1 MKMYKNILVTATNS
15 PYYESLLT
23 LISGV
28 HKDSLNIVDKIF
40 VYNLGLDTN
49 EIKTLNSLKN
59 VEVLDFPENPTSL
72 HPKFMEPKSYVYKIY
87 CMYNSSKFGEN
98 VLWMDS
104 GACPLKSIDIIYQKI
119 NEDEIFLVGDIHT
132 NRDYTHTDCRNCIS
146 ANEDEL
152 NGKQLWAGL
161 VGYKSNGK
169 YQNIFD
175 ESYKLSLIPGCLD
188 GNQENHRHDQSI
200 LSILTHR
207 YNCPRQDIDIFGYWT
222 DWNRNLN
229 LAKELGSIIFAHR
242 RGHNDK
248 TNLIYE
254 N

>member
-1 MKMYKNILVTATNS
+1 MYNNILVTATNS

-28 HKDSLNIVDKIF
+28 HKFSVDIVDKIF
-40 VYNLGLDTN
+40 VYNLGLDESEVKN
-49 EIKTLNSLKN
+49 LNRLKN
-59 VEVLDFPENPTSL
+59 VEVLEFPENSSEL

-87 CMYNSSKFGEN
+87 CMYQSSKLGKN
-98 VLWMDS
+98 VLWLDS
-104 GACPLKSIDIIYQKI
+104 GASPLKSIDVIYQKI
-119 NEDEIFLVGDIHT
+119 DEDEIFLVGDIHT
-132 NRDYTHTDCRNCIS
+132 NRNYTHQDCRNCTS
-146 ANEDEL
+146 ATENELD
-152 NGKQLWAGL
+152 GKQLWAGL

-169 YQNIFD
+169 YQHIFD

-229 LAKELGSIIFAHR
+229 LALELGSVIFAHR

>member
-1 MKMYKNILVTATNS
+1 MYNNILVTATNS

-28 HKDSLNIVDKIF
+28 HKYSVNIVDKIF
-40 VYNLGLDTN
+40 VYNLGLDIN
-49 EIKTLNSLKN
+49 EINTLNKLKN
-59 VEVLDFPENPTSL
+59 VEVLEFPNNANEL

-87 CMYNSSKFGEN
+87 CMYQSSKLGKN
-98 VLWMDS
+98 VLWLDS
-104 GACPLKSIDIIYQKI
+104 GASPLKPIDIIYEKI
-119 NEDEIFLVGDIHT
+119 NEDEIFLVGDVHL
-132 NRDYTHTDCRNCIS
+132 NKNYTHSDCVNCLS

-152 NGKQLWAGL
+152 NGKQIWCGL
-161 VGYKSNGK
+161 VGYKSNGR
-169 YQNIFD
+169 YQHIFD
-175 ESYKLSLIPGCLD
+175 EAYGLSLIPGCLD

-207 YNCPRQDIDIFGYWT
+207 NNCPRQDIDIYGYWT
-222 DWNRNLN
+222 DWNRNLSTA
-229 LAKELGSIIFAHR
+229 LKIDSVIFAHR

>member
-1 MKMYKNILVTATNS
+1 
-15 PYYESLLT
+15 
-23 LISGV
+23 
-28 HKDSLNIVDKIF
+28 
-40 VYNLGLDTN
+40 
-49 EIKTLNSLKN
+49 
-59 VEVLDFPENPTSL
+59 
-72 HPKFMEPKSYVYKIY
+72 
-87 CMYNSSKFGEN
+87 
-98 VLWMDS
+98 
-104 GACPLKSIDIIYQKI
+104 
-119 NEDEIFLVGDIHT
+119 
-132 NRDYTHTDCRNCIS
+132 
-146 ANEDEL
+146 
-152 NGKQLWAGL
+152 

-169 YQNIFD
+169 YQHIFD

-207 YNCPRQDIDIFGYWT
+207 YDCPRQDIDIFGYWT

-229 LAKELGSIIFAHR
+229 LALELGSVIFAHR

>member
-1 MKMYKNILVTATNS
+1 MYNNILVTATNS

-28 HKDSLNIVDKIF
+28 HKFSVDIVDKIF
-40 VYNLGLDTN
+40 VYNLGLDES
-49 EIKTLNSLKN
+49 EIKNLNRLKN
-59 VEVLDFPENPTSL
+59 VEVLEFPENSSEL

-87 CMYNSSKFGEN
+87 CMYQSSKLGKN
-98 VLWMDS
+98 VLWLDS
-104 GACPLKSIDIIYQKI
+104 GASPLKSIDVIYQKI
-119 NEDEIFLVGDIHT
+119 EEDEIFLVGDIHI
-132 NRDYTHTDCRNCIS
+132 NRNYTHQDCRNCTL
-146 ANEDEL
+146 ATENELD
-152 NGKQLWAGL
+152 GKQLWAGL

-169 YQNIFD
+169 YQHIFD

-188 GNQENHRHDQSI
+188 GSQENHRHDQSI

-229 LAKELGSIIFAHR
+229 NALEIGSVIFAHR

-248 TNLIYE
+248 SNLIYE

>member
-1 MKMYKNILVTATNS
+1 MYNNILVTATNS

-28 HKDSLNIVDKIF
+28 HKYSVNIVDKIF
-40 VYNLGLDTN
+40 VYNLGLDIN

-59 VEVLDFPENPTSL
+59 VEVLEFPENSTEL

-87 CMYNSSKFGEN
+87 CMHNSSKLGKN

-104 GACPLKSIDIIYQKI
+104 GACPLKSINVIYDKI
-119 NEDEIFLVGDIHT
+119 SEDDIFLVGDIHT
-132 NRDYTHTDCRNCIS
+132 NRDYTHTDCRECLS
-146 ANEDEL
+146 ASEDEL

-169 YQNIFD
+169 YQHIFD

-207 YNCPRQDIDIFGYWT
+207 YDCPRQDIDMFGYWT

-229 LAKELGSIIFAHR
+229 LAIEMGSVIFAHR

>member
-1 MKMYKNILVTATNS
+1 MYNNILVTATNS

-28 HKDSLNIVDKIF
+28 HKFSVDIVDKIF
-40 VYNLGLDTN
+40 VYNLGLDES
-49 EIKTLNSLKN
+49 EIKNLNKLKN
-59 VEVLDFPENPTSL
+59 VEVLEFPENSSEL

-87 CMYNSSKFGEN
+87 CMYQSSKLGKN
-98 VLWMDS
+98 VLWLDS
-104 GACPLKSIDIIYQKI
+104 GASPLKSIDVIYQKI
-119 NEDEIFLVGDIHT
+119 DEDEIFLVGDIHT
-132 NRDYTHTDCRNCIS
+132 NRNYTHQDCRNCTS
-146 ANEDEL
+146 ATENELD
-152 NGKQLWAGL
+152 GKQLWAGL

-169 YQNIFD
+169 YQHIFD

-229 LAKELGSIIFAHR
+229 LALELGSVIFAHR

>member
-1 MKMYKNILVTATNS
+1 MYNNILVTATNS

-28 HKDSLNIVDKIF
+28 HKFSVDIVDKIF
-40 VYNLGLDTN
+40 VYNLGLDES
-49 EIKTLNSLKN
+49 EIKNLNRLKN
-59 VEVLDFPENPTSL
+59 VEVLEFPENSSEL

-87 CMYNSSKFGEN
+87 CMYQSSKLGKN
-98 VLWMDS
+98 VLWLDS
-104 GACPLKSIDIIYQKI
+104 GASPLKSIDVIYQKI
-119 NEDEIFLVGDIHT
+119 DEDEIFLVGDIHT
-132 NRDYTHTDCRNCIS
+132 NRNYTHQDCRNCTS
-146 ANEDEL
+146 ATENELD
-152 NGKQLWAGL
+152 GKQLWAGL

-169 YQNIFD
+169 YQHIFD

-229 LAKELGSIIFAHR
+229 LALELGSVIFAHR

-248 TNLIYE
+248 INLIYE

>member
-1 MKMYKNILVTATNS
+1 MYKNILVTATNS

-28 HKDSLNIVDKIF
+28 HKYSEDLVNKIY
-40 VYNLGLDTN
+40 VYDLGLDSS
-49 EIKTLNSLKN
+49 EILTLNKLKN
-59 VEVLDFPENPTSL
+59 VTVLKFPDNPTEL

-87 CMYNSSKFGEN
+87 CMYKSGELGEN

-104 GACPLKSIDIIYQKI
+104 GACPLKSLNTIYEKI
-119 NEDEIFLVGDIHT
+119 EKDEIFLVGDVHT
-132 NRDYTHTDCRNCIS
+132 NRNYTHTECRKCIS
-146 ANEDEL
+146 ATEEEL
-152 NGKQLWAGL
+152 SGKQLWAGL

-169 YQNIFD
+169 FQNIFD
-175 ESYKLSLIPGCLD
+175 EAYKLSLIPGCLD

-222 DWNRNLN
+222 DWNRNLK
-229 LAKELGSIIFAHR
+229 LALELGSVVFAHR

-248 TNLIYE
+248 SNLIYE

>member
-1 MKMYKNILVTATNS
+1 MYNNILVTATNS

-28 HKDSLNIVDKIF
+28 HKFSVDIVDKIF
-40 VYNLGLDTN
+40 VYNLGLDES
-49 EIKTLNSLKN
+49 EIKNLNKLKN
-59 VEVLDFPENPTSL
+59 VEVLEFPENSSEL

-87 CMYNSSKFGEN
+87 CMYQSSKLGKN
-98 VLWMDS
+98 VLWLDS
-104 GACPLKSIDIIYQKI
+104 GASPLKSIDVIYQKI
-119 NEDEIFLVGDIHT
+119 DEDEIFLVGDIHT
-132 NRDYTHTDCRNCIS
+132 NRNYTHQDCRNCTS
-146 ANEDEL
+146 ATENELD
-152 NGKQLWAGL
+152 GKQLWAGL

-169 YQNIFD
+169 YQHIFD

-207 YNCPRQDIDIFGYWT
+207 YNCPRQNIDIFGYWT

-229 LAKELGSIIFAHR
+229 LALELGSVIFAHR

-248 TNLIYE
+248 INLIYE

>member
-1 MKMYKNILVTATNS
+1 MQTYKNILVTATNS

-23 LISGV
+23 MISGV
-28 HKDSLNIVDKIF
+28 HKDSLDIVDMIF
-40 VYNLGLDTN
+40 VYNLGLDSS
-49 EIKTLNSLKN
+49 EINNLNKLKN
-59 VEVLDFPENPTSL
+59 VTVLDFPSNVTEL

-87 CMYNSSKFGEN
+87 CMYHSSKLGEN

-104 GACPLKSIDIIYQKI
+104 GACPLKSIDVIYNKI
-119 NEDEIFLVGDIHT
+119 ENDNIFLVGDIHT
-132 NRDYTHTDCRNCIS
+132 NRDYTHQECRKCLS
-146 ANEDEL
+146 ATEDEL

-169 YQNIFD
+169 YQHIFNQAY
-175 ESYKLSLIPGCLD
+175 EISLIPGCLD

-207 YNCPRQDIDIFGYWT
+207 YECPRQDIDMFGYWT
-222 DWNRNLN
+222 DWNRNLKI
-229 LAKELGSIIFAHR
+229 AQEIGSVIFAHR

-248 TNLIYE
+248 SNLVYE

>member
-1 MKMYKNILVTATNS
+1 MYNNILVTATNS

-28 HKDSLNIVDKIF
+28 HKFSIDIVDKIF
-40 VYNLGLDTN
+40 VYNLGLDES
-49 EIKTLNSLKN
+49 EIKNLNSLKN
-59 VEVLDFPENPTSL
+59 VEVLEFPENSSEL

-87 CMYNSSKFGEN
+87 CMYQSSKLGKN
-98 VLWMDS
+98 VLWLDS
-104 GACPLKSIDIIYQKI
+104 GASPLKSIDVIYQKI
-119 NEDEIFLVGDIHT
+119 EEDEIFLVGDIHI
-132 NRDYTHTDCRNCIS
+132 NRNYTHQDCRNCTL
-146 ANEDEL
+146 ATENELD
-152 NGKQLWAGL
+152 GKQLWAGL

-169 YQNIFD
+169 YQHIFD

-207 YNCPRQDIDIFGYWT
+207 YDCPRQDIDIFGYWT

-229 LAKELGSIIFAHR
+229 LALELGSVIFAHR

-248 TNLIYE
+248 INLIYE

>member
-1 MKMYKNILVTATNS
+1 MFNNILVTATNS

-28 HKDSLNIVDKIF
+28 HKHSLNVVDKIF
-40 VYNLGLDTN
+40 VYNLGLDIN
-49 EIKTLNSLKN
+49 EIKTLYGLKN
-59 VEVLDFPENPTSL
+59 VEVLEFPKNANEL

-87 CMYNSSKFGEN
+87 CMYQSSKLGKN
-98 VLWMDS
+98 VLWLDS
-104 GACPLKSIDIIYQKI
+104 GASPLKSIDVIYEKI
-119 NEDEIFLVGDIHT
+119 NEDDIFLVGDIHT
-132 NRDYTHTDCRNCIS
+132 NRNYTHTDCRNCLS

-161 VGYKSNGK
+161 VGYKTNGK
-169 YQNIFD
+169 YQHIFD

-207 YNCPRQDIDIFGYWT
+207 NNCPRQDIDIYGYWT

-229 LAKELGSIIFAHR
+229 NALEIVSVIFAHR

-248 TNLIYE
+248 SNLIYE

>member
-1 MKMYKNILVTATNS
+1 MYNNILVTATNS

-28 HKDSLNIVDKIF
+28 HKFSVDIVDKIF
-40 VYNLGLDTN
+40 VYNLGLDES
-49 EIKTLNSLKN
+49 EIKNLNRLKN
-59 VEVLDFPENPTSL
+59 VEVLEFPENSSEL

-87 CMYNSSKFGEN
+87 CMYQSSKLGKN
-98 VLWMDS
+98 VLWLDS
-104 GACPLKSIDIIYQKI
+104 GASPLKSIDVIYEKI
-119 NEDEIFLVGDIHT
+119 NEDDIFLVGDIHT
-132 NRDYTHTDCRNCIS
+132 NRNYTHTDCRNCLS

-161 VGYKSNGK
+161 VGYKTNGK
-169 YQNIFD
+169 YQHIFD

-207 YNCPRQDIDIFGYWT
+207 NNCPRQDIDIYGYWT

-229 LAKELGSIIFAHR
+229 NALEIGSVIFAHR

-248 TNLIYE
+248 SNLIYE

>member
-1 MKMYKNILVTATNS
+1 MYNNILVTATNS

-28 HKDSLNIVDKIF
+28 HKFSVDIVDKIF
-40 VYNLGLDTN
+40 VYNLGLDEI
-49 EIKTLNSLKN
+49 EIKNLNRLKN
-59 VEVLDFPENPTSL
+59 VEVLEFPENSSEL

-87 CMYNSSKFGEN
+87 CMYQSSKLGKN
-98 VLWMDS
+98 VLWLDS
-104 GACPLKSIDIIYQKI
+104 GASPLKSIDVIYQKI
-119 NEDEIFLVGDIHT
+119 EEDEIFLVGDIHI
-132 NRDYTHTDCRNCIS
+132 NRNYTHQDCRNCTL
-146 ANEDEL
+146 ATEDEL
-152 NGKQLWAGL
+152 DGKQLWAGL

-169 YQNIFD
+169 YQHIFD

-207 YNCPRQDIDIFGYWT
+207 HNCPRQDIDIFGYWT

-229 LAKELGSIIFAHR
+229 LALELGSVIFAHR